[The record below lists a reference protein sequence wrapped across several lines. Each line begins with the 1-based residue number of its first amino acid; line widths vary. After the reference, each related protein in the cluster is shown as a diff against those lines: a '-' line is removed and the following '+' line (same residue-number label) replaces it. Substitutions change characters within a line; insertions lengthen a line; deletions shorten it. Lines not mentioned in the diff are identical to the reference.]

1 MIIDETF
8 AKELALDLLKINA
21 VLLRP
26 NQPFTWTS
34 GWKSPIY
41 CDNRLTMRYPGI
53 RQKIAR
59 HFIQFLQQEFPETEV
74 IVGTATSGIP
84 HAAWIASSMDKPMA
98 YVRATKKAHGL
109 GNQIEGGVQEG
120 DVTVVIEDLI
130 STGGSS
136 LSVVDALKFAGAK
149 VQSTLSIFTYGFAE
163 SEQKFADKNIP
174 LYSLTDY
181 STLIEV
187 AEKHKYVDKE
197 DIETLSD
204 WRKHPDE
211 WPN

>member
-1 MIIDETF
+1 MIIDNTF
-8 AKELALDLLKINA
+8 AKELALDLLEINA
-21 VLLRP
+21 ILLRP

-59 HFIQFLQQEFPETEV
+59 HFIQFLQSEFPETEV

-84 HAAWIASSMDKPMA
+84 HAAWIASSMDKPLA

-109 GNQIEGGVQEG
+109 GNQIEGGIQAG

-136 LSVVDALKFAGAK
+136 LSVVDALKFAGAD
-149 VQSTLSIFTYGFAE
+149 VLSTLSIFTYGFAE
-163 SEQKFADKNIP
+163 SEKKFADKNIP
-174 LYSLTDY
+174 LCSLTDY

-187 AEKHKYVDKE
+187 AEKHQYVDKE
-197 DIETLSD
+197 DIKTLSD
-204 WRKHPDE
+204 WRDHPAE